1 MISGFRRVS
10 DKTEYESI
18 LSPPP
23 WNSFPYLGPPQKYTP
38 SLPRRL
44 LVHFQ
49 AAPGRSKLSRSLQN
63 LS

>member
-10 DKTEYESI
+10 DKAEYESI

-23 WNSFPYLGPPQKYTP
+23 WNSSLCLGPPQKYAP
-38 SLPRRL
+38 SLPRRS

-49 AAPGRSKLSRSLQN
+49 AVSGAVNCQEICII
-63 LS
+63 